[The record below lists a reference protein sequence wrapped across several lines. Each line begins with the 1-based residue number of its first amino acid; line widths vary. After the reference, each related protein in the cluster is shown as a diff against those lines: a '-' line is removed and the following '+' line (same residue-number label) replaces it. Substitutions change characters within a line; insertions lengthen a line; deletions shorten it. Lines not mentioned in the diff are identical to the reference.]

1 MRRSKA
7 DRDRQR
13 RKRQQTQE
21 DEESDAG
28 TPSVRSLGL
37 SRHRSRGHAVTV
49 VHSSVPLFLE
59 EKLVVELDESSDG
72 LNDEEKAQM
81 EAIQA
86 KARAR
91 KEEKKIDASPLSIE
105 TLRPLLKEM
114 VKQGIADAINPVV
127 DRMERHDRRIQ
138 DLRSRVTS
146 IEYVSLIYSLSWLAC
161 GV

>member
-1 MRRSKA
+1 M
-7 DRDRQR
+7 
-13 RKRQQTQE
+13 
-21 DEESDAG
+21 
-28 TPSVRSLGL
+28 
-37 SRHRSRGHAVTV
+37 
-49 VHSSVPLFLE
+49 
-59 EKLVVELDESSDG
+59 VELDESSDG

-86 KARAR
+86 KAQAR

-127 DRMERHDRRIQ
+127 DRMERQNRRIQ

>member
-13 RKRQQTQE
+13 RKRQRTQE

-49 VHSSVPLFLE
+49 VHRSAPLFLE
-59 EKLVVELDESSDG
+59 EKLVVELEESSDG

-81 EAIQA
+81 EAI
-86 KARAR
+86 
-91 KEEKKIDASPLSIE
+91 
-105 TLRPLLKEM
+105 
-114 VKQGIADAINPVV
+114 
-127 DRMERHDRRIQ
+127 
-138 DLRSRVTS
+138 
-146 IEYVSLIYSLSWLAC
+146 
-161 GV
+161 